1 MVMMIERYIMDEYN
15 REHRKVKKY
24 QRVNAEIEEV
34 SSYYFNT
41 KWVTIFTPAFT
52 PAVRPLSQRQR
63 QVFDVLTDHVCAN
76 NYVRMTHTDI
86 AEILCATANTISKA
100 VSALCHRGVIYKH
113 HNYVYEID
121 PAILWF
127 GKRQNYF
134 EAPSNPSPR
143 THNTVEIYDDG
154 KKKATLHFPVVPT
167 YEQYQNR
174 YGRLS
179 NNCSGEQ
186 GK

>member
-1 MVMMIERYIMDEYN
+1 MNEHN
-15 REHRKVKKY
+15 REQRKVKKY

-34 SSYYFNT
+34 SSYYFNSHF
-41 KWVTIFTPAFT
+41 VTVFTPAYT

-63 QVFDVLTDHVCAN
+63 QVFDVLTDHVCSN
-76 NYVRMTHTDI
+76 NFVRMTHIEI
-86 AEILCATANTISKA
+86 AEILDVSANTISKA
-100 VSALCHRGVIYKH
+100 ISALCQRGVIFKH

-121 PAILWF
+121 PRILWF
-127 GKRQNYF
+127 GKRRDYF
-134 EAPSNPSPR
+134 EGPENPTPR
-143 THNTVEIYDDG
+143 THNTVEIYDEG
-154 KKKATLHFPVVPT
+154 MKKATLHFPIVPT

-179 NNCSGEQ
+179 KNCSEEQ